1 MLHSS
6 VIVGSSKFVIL
17 GFVFA
22 TAREIKFEMPSEMKT
37 GTAQSWRSGKR
48 IKEM

>member
-6 VIVGSSKFVIL
+6 VIFGISKFVSL

-37 GTAQSWRSGKR
+37 GTAQSWRREKT